1 MTTGSLHYRMEHC
14 ISEEAGEN
22 TVSSKWHQLTS
33 YASEIKVVS
42 SFMQAPWSFIADPQ
56 STFKVIVRRFKV
68 VFWCLEWECCTFRF
82 MKIHSN
88 PPILYYGINNHDL
101 WPLRW
106 RWCWQQGCAGSFGG
120 SASSLPDW
128 LAHRRMVWKVQQDN
142 ILALVSRDD
151 YLANRYSLLCKHET
165 ESVGLGNCNSSLHPY
180 LDNSPPGQFPTV

>member
-1 MTTGSLHYRMEHC
+1 MFFLLYFLYFETFGIKNIVFREILQILC
-14 ISEEAGEN
+14 
-22 TVSSKWHQLTS
+22 SSKIPWFFS
-33 YASEIKVVS
+33 VFRIAEYWGASVKGCFLMSGVS
-42 SFMQAPWSFIADPQ
+42 ENAALSNY
-56 STFKVIVRRFKV
+56 
-68 VFWCLEWECCTFRF
+68 ENY
-82 MKIHSN
+82 SN